1 MFKYHHLYECLSI
14 ISSTYLLV
22 FGFQRE
28 IFETEMRNLKN
39 ELDRGVCS
47 LNDAELCIQ
56 SKTQQLVECQ
66 DQLTHQKDLLSQ
78 QENHTKRLMEEKEEK
93 LNKLQQE
100 LTGQQEN
107 MKDLNAK
114 FSALSSLLIVKDK
127 QMTSLREEMDT
138 LKENSKRNQ
147 NELQNKDD
155 MLASLTLEKCNEQQL
170 LESQIQ
176 IFMVQ
181 IENLNLS
188 LKQAEQEIQ
197 KKHNLLIETQR
208 VNAQQQQLLQK
219 RIAACEK
226 DVQKLEKERD
236 LKNEQLA
243 ILQNDSS
250 CHIVSLEKEFEV
262 LKDQLEHL
270 NNHLR
275 KAEEQL
281 QHEKVKLGKQ
291 VKESADQIQLLQEQ
305 LSTSENEMKAMKE
318 QLVAREH
325 QITTLHKRFEQSQKF
340 NEEINDLQNQIRCLQ
355 FSLTNAEKNM
365 QTKENVFLEQKLWV
379 SRDMEVL
386 QAQMGSSDQE
396 VEVLDANISEKEEQ
410 ILLPKTAHASHFEL
424 VQQEFDNLNKQM
436 QSISNSRYLS
446 QKEFQTKGDLM
457 AEQEWD
463 CFYQK
468 ELLQQQLTAA
478 EEVKSLTKDSKE
490 EQMIQLSSTNS
501 THLDLL
507 HQNILQLDEQIDCLL
522 SPWKD
527 DYNTFKYKE
536 KEFDEHSLHG
546 THDMEFHIKKIETSQ
561 GEIKRLM
568 AEIGANK
575 KDLTWLKTSTSVN
588 WKLLQQEIE
597 CLTIWIKS
605 IKGLLGIDRKWT
617 RAKEAVLH
625 MQEQECILQ
634 TEELKKHNSVL
645 EGVTVLKEELQ
656 TKEREIDMTR
666 SEQSKESEIIS
677 AEMQTLTDQIKM
689 LNESVKSTVEQED
702 KLLLFARVLETSE
715 EESKAKGL
723 MAPVMETSLLAEQIT
738 PLRTTCSK
746 QSVCQEEDL
755 KAKEHLFFLK
765 EKENTQLRDM
775 VQRLQE
781 KLKEVEMQILSQE
794 QIEGKKKMDERMH
807 LHLKSEERMLF
818 FQSQLSALN
827 MVMKEKDGNLKALQ
841 EEMAVQAHVMHV
853 LKEEH
858 SKQIQV
864 LQQEIQQVNEQFET
878 ASQKL
883 VAKEQELLQM
893 KRDSAQQ
900 LGILQQQL
908 TSAKAEKKAT
918 CDLQLATHKDKEIL
932 MVRVGQAEKEQRALE
947 NQLEALILQKD
958 TLIQAKT
965 AEHYKAQVSV
975 AWQYVISI

>member
-1 MFKYHHLYECLSI
+1 MSI

-22 FGFQRE
+22 SGFQRE
-28 IFETEMRNLKN
+28 IFETEMRNLRN
-39 ELDRGVCS
+39 ELDKAVCS
-47 LNDAELCIQ
+47 LNEAELCIQ
-56 SKTQQLVECQ
+56 AKTQQLVECQ

-78 QENHTKRLMEEKEEK
+78 QEYRTKCLMEEKEEK
-93 LNKLQQE
+93 LKELQQE
-100 LTGQQEN
+100 LTGEQDN

-114 FSALSSLLIVKDK
+114 LSALSSLLIVKDK

-138 LKENSKRNQ
+138 LAENFKRNQ
-147 NELQNKDD
+147 KELQSKDD
-155 MLASLTLEKCNEQQL
+155 MLASLTFEKCNEQQL

-188 LKQAEQEIQ
+188 LKQAEQEIK
-197 KKHNLLIETQR
+197 KKHNLVIETQT

-219 RIAACEK
+219 QIAAYEK

-236 LKNEQLA
+236 LKNELA

-250 CHIVSLEKEFEV
+250 CHIVSLDKDFEV

-270 NNHLR
+270 NDHLR

-281 QHEKVKLGKQ
+281 QYEKVKLGKQ
-291 VKESADQIQLLQEQ
+291 EKESADQIQFLQEQ

-325 QITTLHKRFEQSQKF
+325 QITTLHKQHFEQSQKF
-340 NEEINDLQNQIRCLQ
+340 NDEINDLQNRIRCLQ
-355 FSLTNAEKNM
+355 FSLANAEKNM
-365 QTKENVFLEQKLWV
+365 QTKENVFLEQKLLA

-386 QAQMGSSDQE
+386 QAQMGSSHQE
-396 VEVLDANISEKEEQ
+396 VEVLDANISEKEQ
-410 ILLPKTAHASHFEL
+410 ILLPKTARASHSEL

-436 QSISNSRYLS
+436 QTISNSLVLT
-446 QKEFQTKGDLM
+446 QKGFQTKGDAM
-457 AEQEWD
+457 AKQECD
-463 CFYQK
+463 RFYQK
-468 ELLQQQLTAA
+468 KIMAA
-478 EEVKSLTKDSKE
+478 EVKSLTKDSKE

-507 HQNILQLDEQIDCLL
+507 YQNVLQLDKQIVCLL
-522 SPWKD
+522 SPWKED
-527 DYNTFKYKE
+527 NTFKSKE
-536 KEFDEHSLHG
+536 KEFDEHNLHG
-546 THDMEFHIKKIETSQ
+546 THDMEFHIKKIETSR
-561 GEIKRLM
+561 GEMKRLM

-575 KDLTWLKTSTSVN
+575 KDLTWLKTSSIN
-588 WKLLQQEIE
+588 WELLQQEIE
-597 CLTIWIKS
+597 CLTIWVKS
-605 IKGLLGIDRKWT
+605 IKGLLGNDRKWT

-625 MQEQECILQ
+625 TQEQEYILQ
-634 TEELKKHNSVL
+634 TEKLEKHNSVL
-645 EGVTVLKEELQ
+645 EEGVTLLNEELQ
-656 TKEREIDMTR
+656 TTEREIDMTR
-666 SEQSKESEIIS
+666 SEQSKELKMIS
-677 AEMQTLTDQIKM
+677 AEMQTLTDQIKV

-702 KLLLFARVLETSE
+702 KLLFAQVLETSQ
-715 EESKAKGL
+715 EESKANGL
-723 MAPVMETSLLAEQIT
+723 TAPVMETSILAEQMK

-746 QSVCQEEDL
+746 QSLLFQEEDL
-755 KAKEHLFFLK
+755 KSKEHLFFLK
-765 EKENTQLRDM
+765 EKENIQLRDM

-781 KLKEVEMQILSQE
+781 KLKAVEMQILSQE
-794 QIEGKKKMDERMH
+794 QIEKKKMDERTC
-807 LHLKSEERMLF
+807 LYLKSEERMLF

-827 MVMKEKDGNLKALQ
+827 IVMKEKDGNLKALQ
-841 EEMAVQAHVMHV
+841 EEMAAQAHVMHV

-858 SKQIQV
+858 SKHIQV
-864 LQQEIQQVNEQFET
+864 LQQEIQQVNKKFET

-932 MVRVGQAEKEQRALE
+932 MVRVGQAKKEQRALE
-947 NQLEALILQKD
+947 TQLQALILQKEP
-958 TLIQAKT
+958 LIQAKT
-965 AEHYKAQVSV
+965 AEHYKAQVGV
-975 AWQYVISI
+975 AWHYVISI

>member
-1 MFKYHHLYECLSI
+1 M
-14 ISSTYLLV
+14 V

-39 ELDRGVCS
+39 ELERAVCS
-47 LNDAELCIQ
+47 LNEAELCIQ
-56 SKTQQLVECQ
+56 AKTQQLVECQ
-66 DQLTHQKDLLSQ
+66 DQLTHQKDLLGQ
-78 QENHTKRLMEEKEEK
+78 QEIRTKRLMEEKEEK

-100 LTGQQEN
+100 LTEKEEN
-107 MKDLNAK
+107 IKDLNAK

-138 LKENSKRNQ
+138 LEENSKRNQ
-147 NELQNKDD
+147 KELQNKDD

-176 IFMVQ
+176 LFMVQ
-181 IENLNLS
+181 VENLKLS

-197 KKHNLLIETQR
+197 NKHNLVIETQR
-208 VNAQQQQLLQK
+208 VNVQQQQLLQK
-219 RIAACEK
+219 QISACEK

-236 LKNEQLA
+236 LKNDQLA

-262 LKDQLEHL
+262 LKDQLEIL

-291 VKESADQIQLLQEQ
+291 EKESADQIQLLQEK
-305 LSTSENEMKAMKE
+305 LSTSENEMRAMKE

-325 QITTLHKRFEQSQKF
+325 QITTLHKQRFEQSQKF
-340 NEEINDLQNQIRCLQ
+340 NEEINDLQNQIQFLR

-365 QTKENVFLEQKLWV
+365 QTKENVFLEQKLWA

-386 QAQMGSSDQE
+386 QAQMGSSRQE
-396 VEVLDANISEKEEQ
+396 VEVLDANISDEEQ
-410 ILLPKTAHASHFEL
+410 ILLPKTANASHSEL
-424 VQQEFDNLNKQM
+424 VQQEIDSLNKQM
-436 QSISNSRYLS
+436 QTFGNSLDLT
-446 QKEFQTKGDLM
+446 QKEFQTKGDAM
-457 AEQEWD
+457 AKQERD
-463 CFYQK
+463 RFYQK

-507 HQNILQLDEQIDCLL
+507 HQNILQLDEQIVCLL

-527 DYNTFKYKE
+527 DDNTFKSKE
-536 KEFDEHSLHG
+536 NEFEQNMHG

-588 WKLLQQEIE
+588 WELLQQEIE

-605 IKGLLGIDRKWT
+605 IKGLLGINRKWT
-617 RAKEAVLH
+617 RAKEAVL
-625 MQEQECILQ
+625 L
-634 TEELKKHNSVL
+634 
-645 EGVTVLKEELQ
+645 
-656 TKEREIDMTR
+656 
-666 SEQSKESEIIS
+666 
-677 AEMQTLTDQIKM
+677 
-689 LNESVKSTVEQED
+689 
-702 KLLLFARVLETSE
+702 
-715 EESKAKGL
+715 
-723 MAPVMETSLLAEQIT
+723 
-738 PLRTTCSK
+738 
-746 QSVCQEEDL
+746 
-755 KAKEHLFFLK
+755 
-765 EKENTQLRDM
+765 
-775 VQRLQE
+775 
-781 KLKEVEMQILSQE
+781 
-794 QIEGKKKMDERMH
+794 
-807 LHLKSEERMLF
+807 
-818 FQSQLSALN
+818 
-827 MVMKEKDGNLKALQ
+827 MKEKDGNIKALK
-841 EEMAVQAHVMHV
+841 EEMATQAHVVHV

-858 SKQIQV
+858 SKHIQI
-864 LQQEIQQVNEQFET
+864 LQQKIQQINEQVET

-883 VAKEQELLQM
+883 VAKEQDLLQM

-908 TSAKAEKKAT
+908 TSAKAEKKAA

-932 MVRVGQAEKEQRALE
+932 MVRVGQAEKERRALE
-947 NQLEALILQKD
+947 NQLEALIPQKD

-965 AEHYKAQVSV
+965 AEHYKAQVGI
-975 AWQYVISI
+975 AWQYVICMYIVSIIQTPDKIKSQVLADCYMSYLHIFNLFVFSLNLVLFILSNLK